1 MSTAIYP
8 GTFDPVT
15 NGHLDVLKRAAK
27 MFSQVIV
34 AVSADNS
41 EKKTAFDCSTRVRL
55 LIENI
60 KDYANVEVEPFNGL
74 LVDYAQRR
82 GAGVVVRGLRAV
94 SDFEYE
100 FQMAQMNRHLD
111 SDLETIFL
119 MPNEKYFYTSSSL
132 IKQVHLY
139 GNRDTKLVPDN
150 VCAALRNLSLQNKQ
164 AEDGN
169 TCRALCICHAFFQW
183 RRNLVLFRF
192 VFDVNRRGI
201 Y

>member
-1 MSTAIYP
+1 MSIAIYP

-27 MFSQVIV
+27 MFRQVIV

-60 KDYANVEVEPFNGL
+60 KDYANVEVESFNGL
-74 LVDYAQRR
+74 LVDYAKHR

-100 FQMAQMNRHLD
+100 FQMAQMNRYLD
-111 SDLETIFL
+111 SELETIFL

-139 GNRDTKLVPDN
+139 GNRVTKLVPDN
-150 VCAALRNLSLQNKQ
+150 VCTALRSLSLQKNRSG
-164 AEDGN
+164 DGK
-169 TCRALCICHAFFQW
+169 
-183 RRNLVLFRF
+183 
-192 VFDVNRRGI
+192 
-201 Y
+201 

>member
-100 FQMAQMNRHLD
+100 FQMAQMNRYLD

-139 GNRDTKLVPDN
+139 GNRDTNLVPDN

-164 AEDGN
+164 AEDGK
-169 TCRALCICHAFFQW
+169 
-183 RRNLVLFRF
+183 
-192 VFDVNRRGI
+192 
-201 Y
+201 

>member
-74 LVDYAQRR
+74 LVDYAKHR

-100 FQMAQMNRHLD
+100 FQMAQMNRYLD
-111 SDLETIFL
+111 S
-119 MPNEKYFYTSSSL
+119 
-132 IKQVHLY
+132 
-139 GNRDTKLVPDN
+139 
-150 VCAALRNLSLQNKQ
+150 
-164 AEDGN
+164 
-169 TCRALCICHAFFQW
+169 
-183 RRNLVLFRF
+183 
-192 VFDVNRRGI
+192 
-201 Y
+201 

>member
-41 EKKTAFDCSTRVRL
+41 EKKTAFDCSTRVSL

-100 FQMAQMNRHLD
+100 FQMAQMNRYLD

-139 GNRDTKLVPDN
+139 GNRDTNLVPDN

-164 AEDGN
+164 AEDGK
-169 TCRALCICHAFFQW
+169 
-183 RRNLVLFRF
+183 
-192 VFDVNRRGI
+192 
-201 Y
+201 